1 MLTNPTLE
9 QMQRL
14 GLHGMVAAYRDLAEQ
29 ANELDHED
37 WLALMLDRE
46 ETVRADKRLANRLR
60 AAKLR
65 FPEACIEDI
74 DFASGRGLDR
84 RTVLSFAEG
93 AWLKAHENIIVSGR
107 NRNRQD
113 VVGLRPRSP
122 SCEARPLRALCP
134 YIKAVRGP
142 RQGPPRQQPAAARR
156 QTHPRPAPD
165 PR

>member
-29 ANELDHED
+29 ANELGHED

-74 DFASGRGLDR
+74 DYAVVKGGRSYGRWRPR
-84 RTVLSFAEG
+84 RERG
-93 AWLKAHENIIVSGR
+93 APSHGR
-107 NRNRQD
+107 NKFVKKQ
-113 VVGLRPRSP
+113 LT
-122 SCEARPLRALCP
+122 CE
-134 YIKAVRGP
+134 
-142 RQGPPRQQPAAARR
+142 
-156 QTHPRPAPD
+156 
-165 PR
+165 

>member
-29 ANELDHED
+29 ANELGHED

-74 DFASGRGLDR
+74 DFASGRGLDPVPLSPSPRAPGSR
-84 RTVLSFAEG
+84 RTR
-93 AWLKAHENIIVSGR
+93 I
-107 NRNRQD
+107 
-113 VVGLRPRSP
+113 
-122 SCEARPLRALCP
+122 
-134 YIKAVRGP
+134 
-142 RQGPPRQQPAAARR
+142 
-156 QTHPRPAPD
+156 
-165 PR
+165 